1 MVGGLG
7 GIMIFELVAP
17 AARLFYP
24 SLCFFRCQWD
34 LHGVTTAICI
44 WTGLGL

>member
-17 AARLFYP
+17 AARLIFFP
-24 SLCFFRCQWD
+24 LCVSFVANGTC
-34 LHGVTTAICI
+34 TA
-44 WTGLGL
+44 